1 MSIQSIQQLLFP
13 KSMGKKRPNKL
24 VTFVKKSWSSYQKL
38 KEAHEISYHFSQFL
52 APVVANSDYKKHC
65 VYGLRHNVYCEE
77 LNFEPVKEDKQETD
91 EFDSFSEYCLIQ
103 HVHSEAF
110 AGTVRVVSPMKE
122 DELLP
127 IEKYCLNTITDQEF
141 SPTNFKRTEI
151 CEISRLAVPAAFRR
165 RKADK
170 HIGAATGAINKY
182 IYSETEL
189 RCFPFIAVGLY
200 FSAAALAIK
209 LNKKHAFVMMEPRL
223 AKSMGFVGIKFKQIG
238 PVVDYHGK
246 RAPYYINADLLYS
259 NLTKGFKVMLENI
272 QEHINRQNI
281 SE

>member
-1 MSIQSIQQLLFP
+1 MSIHSIQQRLFP
-13 KSMGKKRPNKL
+13 NAVTKRRSNKL
-24 VTFVKKSWSSYQKL
+24 VAFIKKSWGSYQKL

-52 APVVANSDYKKHC
+52 APVIANSHHKKQC

-77 LNFEPVKEDKQETD
+77 LNFEPIKDDKQEID
-91 EFDSFSEYCLIQ
+91 EFDAFSEYCLIQ

-122 DELLP
+122 GELLP
-127 IEKYCLNTITDQEF
+127 IEKYCMNTITDDNF
-141 SPTNFKRTEI
+141 SPTNFKRAEI

-165 RKADK
+165 RKAD
-170 HIGAATGAINKY
+170 HFIGAATGNINKF

-200 FSAAALAIK
+200 FSAAALALK
-209 LNKKHAFVMMEPRL
+209 LDKKHAFVMMEPRL
-223 AKSMGFVGIKFKQIG
+223 AKSMGYVGIKFKQIG

-259 NLTKGFKVMLENI
+259 NLSKGFKVMLENI
-272 QEHINRQNI
+272 QEHIDGQKI
-281 SE
+281 EL